1 MKLCW
6 GRNPNL
12 QKSRVGR
19 IEKSLIKNSL
29 CHPELAAPLVSDEK
43 EAYKGGGSQ
52 SISGS
57 YHRQKFSTISTQK
70 SNVGLKAQPTLIS
83 VSPRRRSI
91 VMQGLR
97 PNSPRKVA
105 FTLAEVLITLGIIG
119 VVAAMTLPTLI
130 NNIEDRHF
138 KSAFKKQ
145 YSVISQAMQIA
156 YIEEGITNS
165 EIDWLQMPKY
175 FCRLQK
181 SLKVLRS
188 GTICPEDIDSMHYE
202 SDENGGLDRNW
213 PSTGFSYWHKSYKW
227 FDKQGIPYFFNTG
240 YESLS
245 MILTDGTI
253 LQYGCS
259 NQIFIDVNSY
269 NGPNTIGRDI
279 FYLLVNNN
287 KTIPDFFYP
296 KERQMSVNACSG
308 SAYATLIKEDN
319 YEEDCKNGTGW
330 GCSPLAVLK

>member
-1 MKLCW
+1 
-6 GRNPNL
+6 
-12 QKSRVGR
+12 
-19 IEKSLIKNSL
+19 
-29 CHPELAAPLVSDEK
+29 
-43 EAYKGGGSQ
+43 
-52 SISGS
+52 
-57 YHRQKFSTISTQK
+57 
-70 SNVGLKAQPTLIS
+70 
-83 VSPRRRSI
+83 
-91 VMQGLR
+91 MQGLR
-97 PNSPRKVA
+97 PNSPRKAAFTLAEVFLPYYNSPRKAA

-259 NQIFIDVNSY
+259 NQIFIDVNGY